1 MIDFECIQQTLGKI
15 LFTLSYANQCLLKK
29 KKRNYFHGE
38 ELGISTR
45 GRNVHG
51 VLTTLN
57 IFLSLCGYDFM
68 TLVLRQGRGEWVG
81 KAEGE
86 EKEEMDIKDVYIL

>member
-1 MIDFECIQQTLGKI
+1 MPTSVCW
-15 LFTLSYANQCLLKK
+15 KK

-38 ELGISTR
+38 GLGISTR
-45 GRNVHG
+45 GRNV
-51 VLTTLN
+51 LNTLN